1 MKSRELLKL
10 DNQRSLIEIEKA
22 NTTEYAIVSY
32 YDDNKS
38 EGNKW
43 CWGHYFSSLEN
54 AIKYA
59 ATKVYTPIHQYVVV
73 VSYSFDVEK
82 SVWLFDTEEEAIEA
96 IKKQF
101 EEEKRIQIEENGRV
115 LGEDIICVITEDG
128 YYAKIVIDFE
138 DDADVMEWTIGDI
151 KNY

>member
-32 YDDNKS
+32 YDDSKS

-59 ATKVYTPIHQYVVV
+59 ATKVYSPIHQYVVV
-73 VSYSFDVEK
+73 VSYSFDAEK
-82 SVWLFDTEEEAIEA
+82 PVWFFDTEEEAVAEIR
-96 IKKQF
+96 KQF
-101 EEEKRIQIEENGRV
+101 EEEKRIHIEEGRI
-115 LGEDIICVITEDG
+115 LGKDIFCYIDDLG
-128 YYAKIVIDFE
+128 YSAKIEINPGEYSDTV
-138 DDADVMEWTIGDI
+138 EWILGDI